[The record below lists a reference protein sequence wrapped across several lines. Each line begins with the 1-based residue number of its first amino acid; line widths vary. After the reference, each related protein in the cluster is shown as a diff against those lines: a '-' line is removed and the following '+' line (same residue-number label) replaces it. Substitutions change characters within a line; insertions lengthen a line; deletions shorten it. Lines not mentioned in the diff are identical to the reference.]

1 MFVIIGEGTLRLIS
15 QSESLDN
22 RPAQLED
29 RDRLVV
35 ACISGPIQH
44 TADKE
49 NLTSAPR
56 QTDSQKSNWSLGQ
69 HFLLGLWLQGLTNS
83 DYQDMG
89 LKSRP
94 DHL

>member
-1 MFVIIGEGTLRLIS
+1 MFVVIAEGILRLIS
-15 QSESLDN
+15 QSESLGN

-29 RDRLVV
+29 RDRV
-35 ACISGPIQH
+35 AVAGAAGLIQP
-44 TADKE
+44 TATRT

-69 HFLLGLWLQGLTNS
+69 HFLLGLRLTNS

-89 LKSRP
+89 LKSSP